1 MLSNLQKI
9 LKEASEQ
16 SGRNR
21 IPSIEEVKTIKEL
34 KPYLKDY
41 NLVAY
46 EETAKQHE
54 HGELFHTLQQLKA
67 GDQLLI
73 IVGCEGGFD
82 ESEIQE
88 LNEMGVKCCSLGNRI
103 LRSETAPLYLM
114 SVIGYSRELIK

>member
-1 MLSNLQKI
+1 MLLNLLKTNSIKKLPRYQKI

-54 HGELFHTLQQLKA
+54 HGELFHTLQQIKA
-67 GDQLLI
+67 GESI
-73 IVGCEGGFD
+73 IDYCW
-82 ESEIQE
+82 
-88 LNEMGVKCCSLGNRI
+88 L
-103 LRSETAPLYLM
+103 
-114 SVIGYSRELIK
+114 

>member
-1 MLSNLQKI
+1 M
-9 LKEASEQ
+9 
-16 SGRNR
+16 
-21 IPSIEEVKTIKEL
+21 
-34 KPYLKDY
+34 
-41 NLVAY
+41 AY

-114 SVIGYSRELIK
+114 SVIGYSRSLQMIKLLKKYGVELKLKKCDLFLSY

>member
-1 MLSNLQKI
+1 MNNQ
-9 LKEASEQ
+9 
-16 SGRNR
+16 
-21 IPSIEEVKTIKEL
+21 EEVKTIKEL
-34 KPYLKDY
+34 KPCLKDY

-88 LNEMGVKCCSLGNRI
+88 LNERI
-103 LRSETAPLYLM
+103 NELTNKLNTESEEPP
-114 SVIGYSRELIK
+114 EE